1 MIWLIGSNGMLG
13 SEVKSCLV
21 SNKVNFLCTDLE
33 VDITNEN
40 SLKTYIKSKNKYI
53 EWVVNCSAY
62 TAVDQAEEKPEKA
75 FNVNSNGVLNLT
87 KIAKTL
93 NAVLIHISTDYIFDG
108 NKRSAY
114 LEDDV
119 PNPVGVYG
127 KSKWQGDQHI
137 IRDLSKYFLIRT
149 AWLYGKNGNNF
160 VNTMLQLSQKRGT
173 LRIVSDQWGSPTY
186 AKDLA
191 EIIVALILNRR
202 TEYGIYHYS
211 NLGRISWYDF
221 AKKIFEIALREGIIH
236 KKIELVPITAAEY
249 PTKVTRPQNSYLSK
263 EKIARIFGLC
273 IRSWEDALEEYIKE
287 EYESAKIK

>member
-108 NKRSAY
+108 NKRYRITQRRY
-114 LEDDV
+114 LD
-119 PNPVGVYG
+119 G
-127 KSKWQGDQHI
+127 
-137 IRDLSKYFLIRT
+137 
-149 AWLYGKNGNNF
+149 
-160 VNTMLQLSQKRGT
+160 
-173 LRIVSDQWGSPTY
+173 
-186 AKDLA
+186 
-191 EIIVALILNRR
+191 IL
-202 TEYGIYHYS
+202 
-211 NLGRISWYDF
+211 
-221 AKKIFEIALREGIIH
+221 
-236 KKIELVPITAAEY
+236 
-249 PTKVTRPQNSYLSK
+249 
-263 EKIARIFGLC
+263 
-273 IRSWEDALEEYIKE
+273 
-287 EYESAKIK
+287 ES